1 MNDFLRSYL
10 QDRWQFVSA
19 TNLISSKMKIET
31 VVSQGSTL
39 GPFHILLI
47 VNDLYLAIE
56 DSKIVMFADE
66 ATIVNS
72 GKSSNPLV
80 GNDLKNIT
88 DWFHCNELTEN
99 VEKCGAI
106 AFGACKPTNSQFLI
120 NEFCMSDLA
129 NIFGITFRQFE
140 V

>member
-1 MNDFLRSYL
+1 
-10 QDRWQFVSA
+10 
-19 TNLISSKMKIET
+19 MKIET

-56 DSKIVMFADE
+56 DSKIVMFADYT
-66 ATIVNS
+66 TIVNS
-72 GKSSNPLV
+72 DKSSNPLV

-88 DWFHCNELTEN
+88 DWFHCNELTDN

-106 AFGACKPTNSQFLI
+106 AFGACKPTTSQFLI
-120 NEFCMSDLA
+120 NEF
-129 NIFGITFRQFE
+129 
-140 V
+140 